1 MGTRQR
7 PRRQWITGGFALVAL
22 GWLTALWLYQTGRVW
37 TGCDS
42 AFGNP
47 DLHGH
52 YVSGGCV
59 VTGETAALTV
69 PWERALSV
77 GGLCALALACV
88 LAALLVARRSRWS
101 PLLATAALAVLL
113 WAAPLGVQ
121 RVLDTRDGDV
131 LQYLR
136 GRPAGHAVVEQL
148 PGGWWTVTAEPD
160 VFGFP
165 DFPGNEPL
173 VAGAISLAL
182 VLLLVVLLWLDQ
194 LRGPA
199 AANRDPEP
207 DGGASGAQAAT
218 GGEPAGPAEPAQ
230 RTERPLED
238 AERARAVGS
247 AGSAGSAGST
257 GTAGD
262 TGRSGEPRSTG

>member
-22 GWLTALWLYQTGRVW
+22 GWLTALWLYQAGRVW
-37 TGCDS
+37 TGCDT

-47 DLHGH
+47 DLHGN
-52 YVSGGCV
+52 YVPGGCV

-69 PWERALSV
+69 PWERALNI
-77 GGLCALALACV
+77 GGLCALALVCV
-88 LAALLVARRSRWS
+88 LAALLVPWRSRWS
-101 PLLATAALAVLL
+101 PLLATGGVAVLL

-173 VAGAISLAL
+173 VAGAISIAVA
-182 VLLLVVLLWLDQ
+182 VLLAALLWIDQ

-199 AANRDPEP
+199 TANRGPRP
-207 DGGASGAQAAT
+207 DGGTSGAAPAA
-218 GGEPAGPAEPAQ
+218 GGAPAG
-230 RTERPLED
+230 T
-238 AERARAVGS
+238 RAP
-247 AGSAGSAGST
+247 
-257 GTAGD
+257 
-262 TGRSGEPRSTG
+262 GR